1 MNEISVVVTQEPGK
15 VSWNFE
21 EIKKTLENELEV
33 YRTTAYT
40 DATIKTAKSDVA
52 ALRKLPV
59 AINERLKEVKDK
71 CLEPYAVIEA
81 QAKELINLIEE
92 PIKAINDQ
100 VQDYEK
106 RRKEAARKEILSHWN
121 KKVEAL
127 PEDIREKAYVSIY
140 DKRWENATATKKSWK
155 EGIENGIQKILDE
168 IETIKSFKSEFE
180 EDILKAYK
188 EDLSL
193 QKAIAKMNELKAQQ
207 ERILEIER
215 KKQEA
220 EKKRKEEEERRVQEE
235 VERAG
240 KENPAGMIPPRTPT
254 MTRTAGSLAGMMQP
268 SAASVGA
275 PGAHGYGG
283 NVPNRHEPPRMG
295 QPESTVNTGIPAG
308 NIPHQAEPVKMEQ
321 PEAQTKAYPGGKSV
335 RLIITGTP
343 EQIIKIQNYIRF
355 TGATYQEV

>member
-71 CLEPYAVIEA
+71 CLEPYAVIEV

-121 KKVEAL
+121 KKAEAL

-180 EDILKAYK
+180 EDILTVYK

-235 VERAG
+235 MERAG
-240 KENPAGMIPPRTPT
+240 KENPTGMIPPRTPT

-268 SAASVGA
+268 SAAPVGA
-275 PGAHGYGG
+275 SGAHGYG
-283 NVPNRHEPPRMG
+283 
-295 QPESTVNTGIPAG
+295 G
-308 NIPHQAEPVKMEQ
+308 NIPHQAEPVKMVQ
-321 PEAQTKAYPGGKSV
+321 PEPQTKAYPGGKSI

-343 EQIIKIQNYIRF
+343 EQIIKIQDYIRF
-355 TGATYQEV
+355 AGATYQEV